1 MVEGAHILRA
11 HQEAAAAARNSGA
24 KFAMADEPPTT
35 DGDPIEFEDSHGAR
49 SSAPERI
56 FTGFEAWSNT

>member
-35 DGDPIEFEDSHGAR
+35 DGNPIEFEGSH
-49 SSAPERI
+49 
-56 FTGFEAWSNT
+56 